1 MLRTRNFDAA
11 IQEYEQAIQRQPSE
25 PITHYNLAVALEAT
39 GQKARARQEYEAY
52 LQLSPAALDAGEV
65 RKRLRDLPPPQK

>member
-1 MLRTRNFDAA
+1 LLRTRNFDAA
-11 IQEYEQAIQRQPSE
+11 IQEYEQAIHRQPTE

-52 LQLSPAALDAGEV
+52 LQLSPAAPDAGEV
-65 RKRLRDLPPPQK
+65 RKHLRDLPPAKK